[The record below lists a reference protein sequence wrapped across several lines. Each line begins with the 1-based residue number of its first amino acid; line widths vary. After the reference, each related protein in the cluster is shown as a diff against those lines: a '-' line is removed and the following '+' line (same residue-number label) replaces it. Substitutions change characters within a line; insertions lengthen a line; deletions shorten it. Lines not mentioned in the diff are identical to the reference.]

1 MASICRSSVALLWRS
16 VTVRRFGS
24 LIEYVRNEYDTDG
37 RVFNIGGEDAEAGED
52 TKERVLQ

>member
-1 MASICRSSVALLWRS
+1 MALLWRS